1 MPSSQYNQINEII
14 EIITRLRPKHL
25 LDIGPGFGKYGVLAR
40 EYLELWDGRNLYADW
55 QHRID
60 CIEGHDKYITS
71 LHRYIYSNIYT
82 GDATRILPGLETRYD
97 LVLMIDVLEH
107 FDQGEG
113 LKILQYLSQR
123 GSHILVS
130 TPKFVNPQDDV
141 FDNPF
146 EIHRSEWKRKDFNSF
161 KSRFIFRHHSF
172 LIVLIGPRAREIGK
186 AVIRRKRYLFLK
198 KNFRFL
204 RILKRAL
211 PR

>member
-14 EIITRLRPKHL
+14 EIISRLRPKKL

-40 EYLELWDGRNLYADW
+40 EYLELWDGRNQYSDW

-60 CIEGHDKYITS
+60 CIEGHEKYITS
-71 LHRYIYSNIYT
+71 LHRYIYNNIYT
-82 GDATRILPGLETRYD
+82 GDAARILFDLETRYD

-107 FDQGEG
+107 FEHSEG
-113 LKILQYLSQR
+113 LKILQYLSQ
-123 GSHILVS
+123 GESHILIS
-130 TPKFVNPQDDV
+130 TPKFVNPQEDV
-141 FDNPF
+141 FENPF
-146 EIHRSEWKRKDFNSF
+146 EKHRSGWKKKHFRSFNS
-161 KSRFIFRHHSF
+161 RFFFRHHSF
-172 LIVLIGPRAREIGK
+172 LIVLLGPRAREIGK
-186 AVIRRKRYLFLK
+186 AVTRRRRYLYLK